1 MGTIF
6 GVHNRLHI
14 TAGMLLSS
22 YLIIARTSSIQNGKF
37 IQFNKPTLLR
47 FKFNRN
53 DRIQKKKPFYYTTK
67 VNNSQIYCQFEFMAK
82 GIGSVYFLRIY
93 K

>member
-22 YLIIARTSSIQNGKF
+22 YLIIARTSSIQNGKL

-53 DRIQKKKPFYYTTK
+53 DRIQKKKTVLLYNK
-67 VNNSQIYCQFEFMAK
+67 SKQFAN
-82 GIGSVYFLRIY
+82 ILSVRIHAQGNW
-93 K
+93 KCLFFKDL